1 MKFLATI
8 KSRSLI
14 IGINSDMLCPIE
26 DQEYLAKHIN
36 NAQLEKIDSIYGHD
50 GFLIES
56 DKINEII
63 NSFLN

>member
-1 MKFLATI
+1 
-8 KSRSLI
+8 
-14 IGINSDMLCPIE
+14 MLCPIE

-50 GFLIES
+50 GFLLES

>member
-1 MKFLATI
+1 LAAI
-8 KSRSLI
+8 ESRSLI

-26 DQEYLAKHIN
+26 GQEYLAKHIN

-50 GFLIES
+50 GFLLES